1 VQLAE
6 GSTHAE
12 RGLSVAATETVPSQL
27 ELLRADIPEPARD
40 IRLNLQSVLA
50 PGELTPAQRWGVAVA
65 SAAAA
70 RNPRLQ
76 AAVIADARA
85 EVDAAV
91 IDDGLAAAALMAMNN
106 VFYRFRH
113 LCGNAAY
120 LQKPAR
126 LRMNRIAKPAT
137 SKLDF
142 ELFCLAASAI
152 GGCGTCMEAHE
163 KVVVAGGVT
172 EDQVLEAIRIAATVN
187 AAAVALEM
195 EVVQP

>member
-6 GSTHAE
+6 GPAHAE
-12 RGLSVAATETVPSQL
+12 RGLSMAATDIVPSQL

-40 IRLNLQSVLA
+40 IRLNLQSVFV

-70 RNPRLQ
+70 RNPRVLT
-76 AAVIADARA
+76 AVMADARA

-91 IDDGLAAAALMAMNN
+91 VDDGLAAAALMAMNN

-163 KVVVAGGVT
+163 KVVVAGGLT

-187 AAAVALEM
+187 ATAVALEM
-195 EVVQP
+195 EMVQP